1 MAEVLVTAGKVP
13 SIGELVKLY
22 EAVGWNSYTEHPER
36 LMAGVKG
43 SLRVVTAHSRE
54 GQLVGLARVVGDGQT
69 IAYLQD
75 ILVHP
80 DWQRSGIGAWLIRE
94 AFLPYEHV
102 RQQVLLTDNDPA
114 QRAFYE
120 SLGFKE
126 IRDVPNEELRAFV
139 RFRAR

>member
-1 MAEVLVTAGKVP
+1 MTEVRVTAGKVP
-13 SIGELVKLY
+13 PVEQLLDLY
-22 EAVGWNSYTEHPER
+22 DAVGWSSYTQNPER
-36 LMAGVKG
+36 LVDGVKG
-43 SLRVVTAHSRE
+43 SLRVVTAHSKE
-54 GQLVGLARVVGDGQT
+54 DQLVGLARIVGDGHT

-75 ILVHP
+75 VLVHP

-102 RQQVLLTDNDPA
+102 HQQVLLTDNEPA

-120 SLGFKE
+120 SLGFAE

-139 RFRAR
+139 RFNRS